1 MFTTW
6 SKYNISISPF
16 PHTFLQKN
24 AVKIVLS
31 LKEGTELKCDTR
43 NLIRFK
49 KHDYVSMKKGI
60 RHLSF
65 LLSAAESQPCHK
77 LPQQSKQA
85 LMIPFGNTV
94 DQRKL
99 DSTQNTNRS
108 K

>member
-1 MFTTW
+1 MFTTG

-24 AVKIVLS
+24 AVKVVLS
-31 LKEGTELKCDTR
+31 LKEGTELKCDTG
-43 NLIRFK
+43 NLIRLK
-49 KHDYVSMKKGI
+49 KHDYVSVKKGI
-60 RHLSF
+60 LHLSF
-65 LLSAAESQPCHK
+65 LLSAAESQPCYK

-85 LMIPFGNTV
+85 VMIPFGNTM

-99 DSTQNTNRS
+99 DSTQNRNRS